1 MEGRANYVF
10 IGAAI
15 VAGALLAAAFVIW
28 LGGFN
33 PSRKYEEF
41 EIVFVGP
48 VRGLQQASEV
58 RFNGIKV
65 GEVTN
70 LRIDPD
76 APTKNVIAL
85 VRVDG
90 FLPINAS
97 TIAQLEL
104 NALTNVA
111 LIQLSGG
118 NPDAPRLKGV
128 GGNFP
133 RLYGKQGNLDK
144 LVLSGEDLLR
154 NSNEVIL
161 QLKGVLT
168 PDNVQRLS
176 QTLDNLNRATR
187 LLAQQDGLIQNAN
200 SAARSMDRFASTGTD
215 AAEEAKS
222 AIAEAREAAVSFR
235 TANDNASL
243 AMQETAGA
251 VPQFAASARELQTLA
266 QRLEEIA
273 DDLDRNRAG
282 FLAGKARPVR
292 ELPR

>member
-1 MEGRANYVF
+1 M
-10 IGAAI
+10 
-15 VAGALLAAAFVIW
+15 
-28 LGGFN
+28 
-33 PSRKYEEF
+33 
-41 EIVFVGP
+41 
-48 VRGLQQASEV
+48 
-58 RFNGIKV
+58 
-65 GEVTN
+65 
-70 LRIDPD
+70 
-76 APTKNVIAL
+76 
-85 VRVDG
+85 
-90 FLPINAS
+90 
-97 TIAQLEL
+97 
-104 NALTNVA
+104 
-111 LIQLSGG
+111 
-118 NPDAPRLKGV
+118 
-128 GGNFP
+128 
-133 RLYGKQGNLDK
+133 
-144 LVLSGEDLLR
+144 
-154 NSNEVIL
+154 IL